1 MTDKEKLDKVVAEI
15 ERMKSQWQNGCSSE
29 AKYRLEMLNDVL
41 DFINSMQEEPIN
53 DDLDYAINE
62 YVHDSVEKNGVF
74 TGDEVS
80 RMVERAIEFGAKLE
94 KEQFERNRLA
104 ACDAQTEQ
112 EANIEQDFVIEIIKK
127 EHRQPT
133 YNDAIKYGMKLQ
145 REQMM
150 KDAVDGLIFAKLEDG
165 SIMARSNYFK
175 SGIINYLDNVKLIIV
190 KED

>member
-1 MTDKEKLDKVVAEI
+1 MTNEEYINQHPEQFKDDIDKWLFTEFGIIGGCCSAEKSHEYSIARMVAE
-15 ERMKSQWQNGCSSE
+15 
-29 AKYRLEMLNDVL
+29 KY
-41 DFINSMQEEPIN
+41 
-53 DDLDYAINE
+53 
-62 YVHDSVEKNGVF
+62 
-74 TGDEVS
+74 
-80 RMVERAIEFGAKLE
+80 
-94 KEQFERNRLA
+94 EQNRLA

-150 KDAVDGLIFAKLEDG
+150 KEAVDGLIFAKLEDG
-165 SIMARSNYFK
+165 SIMARSHYFK